1 MNKQWEV
8 GKTYKLVD
16 GGAFVLATTSNED
29 IFNAL
34 GSMREVQIQSID
46 GLGRVTGVEGL
57 SLDDTNCDFWF
68 LPEELQYFDEVVSD
82 IQPDTSSTPTIN
94 IIEQW
99 LDKYQQVASAD
110 YHIGK
115 IDTSDYGVC
124 LTTDHGDI
132 LGSKQVVEFI
142 NNRYSQLKS
151 AENQSKL
158 KELQD
163 KKDKLMLELA
173 SVDVEINELEV

>member
-1 MNKQWEV
+1 MR
-8 GKTYKLVD
+8 Y
-16 GGAFVLATTSNED
+16 ED
-29 IFNAL
+29 ITED
-34 GSMREVQIQSID
+34 MWDKIE
-46 GLGRVTGVEGL
+46 VEGIVVL
-57 SLDDTNCDFWF
+57 EYTMNPAVSFVSEYFKGDDYFVHTGNEVASDLKTVVEYGEGWTDKWVVVTR
-68 LPEELQYFDEVVSD
+68 PESKTTD
-82 IQPDTSSTPTIN
+82 IPTIN

-110 YHIGK
+110 YTIGK

-124 LTTDHGDI
+124 LTTDHGDL

-158 KELQD
+158 KELQA
-163 KKDKLMLELA
+163 KKDKLMLELV
-173 SVDVEINELEV
+173 SVDGEINELEV

>member
-1 MNKQWEV
+1 MKYLCVKDYWMEGEKGHVGCIPAFAQGVVYEFEKTSDVSELVTPEDNQGEV
-8 GKTYKLVD
+8 HYMSLCELTSVEYFTLV
-16 GGAFVLATTSNED
+16 E
-29 IFNAL
+29 
-34 GSMREVQIQSID
+34 
-46 GLGRVTGVEGL
+46 
-57 SLDDTNCDFWF
+57 
-68 LPEELQYFDEVVSD
+68 EVVPES
-82 IQPDTSSTPTIN
+82 PTTN
-94 IIEQW
+94 TIEQW
-99 LDKYQQVASAD
+99 LDKYQQVASTD

-142 NNRYSQLKS
+142 HNRYSQLKS

-158 KELQD
+158 KELQA

-173 SVDVEINELEV
+173 SVGGEINELGGVV

>member
-8 GKTYKLVD
+8 GKTYKVKSIHWAKDYVQKLRFDLIGGSYTFTVVEILD
-16 GGAFVLATTSNED
+16 GDVH
-29 IFNAL
+29 
-34 GSMREVQIQSID
+34 SIEGIGLFTD
-46 GLGRVTGVEGL
+46 G
-57 SLDDTNCDFWF
+57 DCWF
-68 LPEELQYFDEVVSD
+68 LGDEIEFFDEVV
-82 IQPDTSSTPTIN
+82 PDVPTTN
-94 IIEQW
+94 PVEQW

-110 YHIGK
+110 YTIGK

-124 LTTDHGDI
+124 LTTDHGDC

-151 AENQSKL
+151 AENESKL
-158 KELQD
+158 KELQA

-173 SVDVEINELEV
+173 SVDVEINELGGVV